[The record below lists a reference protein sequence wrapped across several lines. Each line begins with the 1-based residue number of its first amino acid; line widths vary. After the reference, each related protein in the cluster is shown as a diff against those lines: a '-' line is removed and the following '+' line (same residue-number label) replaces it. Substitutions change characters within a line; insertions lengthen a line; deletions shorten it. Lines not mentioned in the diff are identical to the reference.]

1 MFSLLRLLV
10 LAKALILSLLHESGM
25 VSGWA
30 DVSAS
35 VQLVV
40 CGQRSRKPRTGP

>member
-1 MFSLLRLLV
+1 
-10 LAKALILSLLHESGM
+10 M
-25 VSGWA
+25 VFGWA

-40 CGQRSRKPRTGP
+40 CGQRSLKPRPVSLM